1 MKISIVTAT
10 LLLGASLAL
19 TPTASHAARITKTIC
34 DPAADTDSGFGT
46 GNYGSQFYS
55 WFELSQ
61 NNIKDCK
68 VNIGFYNDSGRH
80 FRAEWDM
87 AKSYNEDAI
96 GGLGWSKGAR
106 YRKIGYNVGELT
118 SNSSLQKAVV
128 ALYGWSCRG
137 NTSQEYYVV
146 DTWKGPGKFVPWDET
161 ANASAKSKGTVRAN
175 GATYDVYVVDRNGA
189 QYCGNGDSRAFEQF
203 WSVRRS
209 PTRIGD
215 NHNINFGPH
224 VSRWDNSD
232 LGFDRR
238 GLGNGYQILAIEI
251 FGDANV
257 FHKGAVDASVWLR

>member
-1 MKISIVTAT
+1 MKTSLFAAT
-10 LLLGASLAL
+10 LLLGGSLAFA
-19 TPTASHAARITKTIC
+19 PASAQAASITKTIC
-34 DPAADTDSGFGT
+34 DPAADSDSGFGSGT
-46 GNYGSQFYS
+46 YRGHFYS

-87 AKSYNEDAI
+87 AKSWGEDAV
-96 GGLGWSKGAR
+96 GGLGWSSGSR
-106 YRKIGYNVGELT
+106 DRKMGYNVGELT
-118 SNSSLQKAVV
+118 SNSSIQKALI

-146 DTWKGPGKFVPWDET
+146 DTWKGPGKFVPWDE
-161 ANASAKSKGTVRAN
+161 NAGAPASSKGTVRAN

-189 QYCGNGDSRAFEQF
+189 QYCGDGSSRAFEQF

-209 PTRIGD
+209 PTKVGD
-215 NHNINFGPH
+215 NHNMDFRPH
-224 VSRWDNSD
+224 VNRWDNSD

-238 GLGNGYQILAIEI
+238 GLGNGYQIFAVEV
-251 FGDANV
+251 FGDANTN
-257 FHKGAVDASVWLR
+257 HKGAVDASVWLR